1 MDTNKNLYTILYATG
16 MVVIVAVVLAFAA
29 SLLKERQQRNVE
41 IERKQLILRSVHLG
55 AETSSVK
62 DKDSYIEQ
70 EYARYIT
77 DSSITESGK
86 DFVIYISSGGGKHQ
100 SGEPASGRYYIIPLR
115 GVGLWGP
122 VWGYISLAD
131 DFNSVYGATF
141 DHKSETP
148 GLGAE
153 ISTNAFAKQF
163 ENKKIFD
170 AQGDYVSIQVV
181 KGGAKE
187 GNDHQV
193 DAISGGT
200 ITSKAVEEMLYKN
213 IKEYMN
219 FFAANLRASKERER
233 MQIEREA
240 AEAVAAEAAAKAAAD
255 SVVNAEK
262 QQRYKAYLQR
272 QKEQEQRDSS
282 QNN

>member
-16 MVVIVAVVLAFAA
+16 MVVVVAVVLAFAS

-41 IERKQLILRSVHLG
+41 IERKQMILRSVHL
-55 AETSSVK
+55 AADANTVE

-70 EYARYIT
+70 EYAKYIT
-77 DSSITESGK
+77 DSSITEGEK
-86 DFVIYISSGGGKHQ
+86 QLTLYICKIE
-100 SGEPASGRYYIIPLR
+100 SGERFYILPLH

-122 VWGYISLAD
+122 VWGYISLKG

-153 ISTNAFAKQF
+153 ISTNEFSNQF
-163 ENKKIFD
+163 ENKRIFD
-170 AQGDYVSIQVV
+170 EKGDYVSVQVV

-187 GNDHQV
+187 GNYHQV

-200 ITSKAVEEMLYKN
+200 ITSKAVEDMLLKN
-213 IKEYMN
+213 IREYMN
-219 FFAANLRASKERER
+219 FFSQNLKAAQERALEKARADE
-233 MQIEREA
+233 QAAFEA
-240 AEAVAAEAAAKAAAD
+240 ELKAKALAD
-255 SVVNAEK
+255 SVANAEK
-262 QQRYKAYLQR
+262 QQRYRAYLKR
-272 QKEQEQRDSS
+272 QQEAV
-282 QNN
+282 QN

>member
-41 IERKQLILRSVHLG
+41 IERKQMILRSVHLG
-55 AETSSVK
+55 LEASSVK

-70 EYARYIT
+70 EYAKFIT
-77 DSSITESGK
+77 DSSITGADGK
-86 DFVIYISSGGGKHQ
+86 NLVIYIS
-100 SGEPASGRYYIIPLR
+100 SGRYYIIPLR

-122 VWGYISLAD
+122 VWGYISLSD
-131 DFNSVYGATF
+131 DFNTVYGATF

-153 ISTNAFAKQF
+153 IATDIFARQF
-163 ENKKIFD
+163 ENKKIFNSN
-170 AQGDYVSIQVV
+170 GDFVSVQVV
-181 KGGAKE
+181 KGGAGE
-187 GNDHQV
+187 GNLHQV

-213 IKEYMN
+213 IKEYME
-219 FFAANLRASKERER
+219 FFAANLMASRERER
-233 MQIEREA
+233 LQIEAQEAEARA
-240 AEAVAAEAAAKAAAD
+240 AETASAAVADSIAKA
-255 SVVNAEK
+255 E
-262 QQRYKAYLQR
+262 QQMRYRAYLQR
-272 QKEQEQRDSS
+272 QREQQQRDSV
-282 QNN
+282 QNSTSVNN